1 MGENRE
7 DWKSY
12 DSHELFSQTSGQIP
26 LLVDQGDADQF
37 LEKELNFDLFCQT
50 ASEKGLRENLRL
62 QKGYDHSY
70 YFIASFME
78 DHIRHHAQALCA

>member
-1 MGENRE
+1 MGENCE

-12 DSHELFSQTSGQIP
+12 DSHEVFSQASVQIP
-26 LLVDQGDADQF
+26 MLVDQGDADQF
-37 LEKELNFDLFCQT
+37 LEKELSFDLFCQT
-50 ASEKGLRENLRL
+50 ASEKGLREKLRL

-78 DHIRHHAQALCA
+78 DHIRHHAQALYA

>member
-1 MGENRE
+1 MCAQNFQ
-7 DWKSY
+7 KN
-12 DSHELFSQTSGQIP
+12 SHSLLFT
-26 LLVDQGDADQF
+26 F
-37 LEKELNFDLFCQT
+37 LIDKVQKVIFDLFYQI

-78 DHIRHHAQALCA
+78 DHIRHHAQVLCK